1 VPGDLVAFLA
11 TSDPERS
18 REFYEGTLGLRLV
31 SDDEFALVFDAAG
44 TALRIQ
50 KLEEVRPRPGTA
62 LGWRVDDIEDAVDSL
77 DVSFERYESLEQD
90 DRGIWTAPGGARIVW
105 FEDPDGNIL
114 CLIEQ
119 E

>member
-1 VPGDLVAFLA
+1 
-11 TSDPERS
+11 
-18 REFYEGTLGLRLV
+18 V